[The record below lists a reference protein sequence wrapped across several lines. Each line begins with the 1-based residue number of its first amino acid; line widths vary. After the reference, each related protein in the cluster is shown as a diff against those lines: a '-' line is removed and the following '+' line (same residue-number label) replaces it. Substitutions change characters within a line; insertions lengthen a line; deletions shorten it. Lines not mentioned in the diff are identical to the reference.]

1 MSPLAHLTQKPMPT
15 VRKSVIVPHP
25 CAAIFALVDDVERYP
40 EFLPWCPATRVMERT
55 DAVTRAR
62 LEVDY
67 HGLKSHLETVNRKRA
82 PQSMALEF
90 VDGPFKDFAG
100 LWSFTSLGAEGC
112 RVELALDYTFSSRV
126 LEITLGPV
134 FGHVTE
140 SLVDHFVERAEAL
153 G

>member
-1 MSPLAHLTQKPMPT
+1 MPT

-25 CAAIFALVDDVERYP
+25 CTAMFALVDDVERYP
-40 EFLPWCPATRVMERT
+40 EFLPWCPATRVLERT
-55 DAVTRAR
+55 AAVTRAR

-67 HGLKSHLETVNRKRA
+67 HGLKSHVETLNRKHA

-100 LWSFTSLGAEGC
+100 LWSFTPLGEEGC
-112 RVELALDYTFSSRV
+112 RVELALYYTFSSRV

-134 FGHVTE
+134 FGHITTT
-140 SLVDHFVERAEAL
+140 LVDHFVARAEAL
-153 G
+153 A